1 METPDGHPPV
11 LRILSTL
18 AVLSFFLAELAL
30 SQGTCL
36 DLSSA
41 GGTSI
46 SSAPGRV
53 LTLGIRIENR
63 SAQARRVQGRVRLPA
78 LWRSITA
85 DTPLELAGG
94 ASDVHLLS
102 IAIPGSAPAGID
114 TVSFTAFD
122 MGAPDCTSAIEIL
135 VSVQTHRKLELQ
147 LVEAPRFVLG
157 GSTYRALFVLQ
168 NLGNAAAHVRLSA
181 SSGDNATLAIDSP
194 QVILP
199 PQDARTI
206 VVTSGTDERVS
217 RNQKQVVELHASLDE
232 DSTQGAVSSST
243 VDVVPRVG
251 AGEDQFHE
259 IPVLV
264 TLRAAGEQSLAGG
277 QIEVSGG
284 GTLSDATTDRFDFL
298 VRTPDIQ
305 SRSVLGLHDE
315 YRFTYLSKAY
325 EVRLGDRAY
334 DLSPLTELARY
345 AFGVGAQARLGDV
358 TAGGF
363 ANRTRFFSP
372 AESEQAAFVSYGLAE
387 QSSVGINYLH
397 KDDGHQSS
405 VGTVRALVR
414 PIGENDIDLEYG
426 RSTLD
431 GLGDGAFAARAH
443 GTEQWLSY
451 DARYVHASPNYGGY
465 YRDVDFKT
473 ASLEARPV
481 GALRIE
487 AYARDEKRNLFQD
500 TSQQVAPRDKYYQLG
515 FGYGE
520 LIGLFYRED
529 DESDELP
536 VPKYNRRE
544 HSLQLRSG
552 YALPFGDV
560 FAIIDLGSSRELV
573 FANEGPYR
581 RFQLST
587 NVSPEAHQRYGFSVE
602 YLTQEDL
609 YGGGQIRSWSGNLS
623 AAFALA
629 PHAQFIASLYGTRTV
644 SPMLQT
650 YSLADLTFAYELPFK
665 HTLTLRGRQSL
676 FAPAPD
682 GKDVAWLA
690 EYSIPLSVPV
700 SRLSSS
706 GAIRG
711 KVIDGVS
718 RAPLKDVVISAGGAT
733 AVSDDEGEF
742 FFPAL
747 RPDVY
752 GLDCDLGSKYMDRVV
767 EEQMPMSVT
776 VRPGEESH
784 PLITVLRS
792 ASVSGKVTVYDF
804 PETSVEDT
812 TLLERATPPVL
823 VVELSGSSGTLRRL
837 SDAHGRFAFDNLRP
851 GQYTV
856 RLLSGEIPAYHFVEQ
871 DSFAVKVAQGDKYL
885 AQFRVLPRK
894 RKIQILQ
901 EQTVPPEPK
910 KPPVPPAP
918 IKRKQLGVLI
928 RPSKTGSGYVIQTS
942 SWRTMRKADLVSR
955 ELASRTGLAA
965 TVGGSRQTWFCVW
978 LGQFASIREARSAC
992 KRFGIM

>member
-1 METPDGHPPV
+1 
-11 LRILSTL
+11 LR
-18 AVLSFFLAELAL
+18 
-30 SQGTCL
+30 
-36 DLSSA
+36 
-41 GGTSI
+41 
-46 SSAPGRV
+46 
-53 LTLGIRIENR
+53 
-63 SAQARRVQGRVRLPA
+63 
-78 LWRSITA
+78 
-85 DTPLELAGG
+85 
-94 ASDVHLLS
+94 
-102 IAIPGSAPAGID
+102 
-114 TVSFTAFD
+114 
-122 MGAPDCTSAIEIL
+122 
-135 VSVQTHRKLELQ
+135 
-147 LVEAPRFVLG
+147 
-157 GSTYRALFVLQ
+157 
-168 NLGNAAAHVRLSA
+168 
-181 SSGDNATLAIDSP
+181 
-194 QVILP
+194 
-199 PQDARTI
+199 PQDGRTI
-206 VVTSGTDERVS
+206 VVTTGTEEQVS
-217 RNQKQVVELHASLDE
+217 RNQKQVVELHAMIEE
-232 DSTQGAVSSST
+232 DSAQGAVSSST

-251 AGEDQFHE
+251 VGEDQFHE

-264 TLRAAGEQSLAGG
+264 KLRAAGEQSLAGG

-284 GTLSDATTDRFDFL
+284 GTWSDATTDRFDFL

-315 YRFTYLSKAY
+315 YRLTFLSKSY

-345 AFGVGAQARLGDV
+345 AFGVGAQARVGDV

-372 AESEQAAFVSYGLAE
+372 AEAEQAAFVSYGVAD

-405 VGTVRALVR
+405 VGTVRALLR
-414 PIGENDIDLEYG
+414 PIGDNDIDLEYG

-431 GLGDGAFAARAH
+431 GIGDGAFAARVR
-443 GTEQWLSY
+443 GSEQWVSY
-451 DARYVHASPNYGGY
+451 DARFVHASPNFGGY

-473 ASLEARPV
+473 ASLEARPM
-481 GALRIE
+481 GTLRLE
-487 AYARDEKRNLFQD
+487 AYARDEKRNLLQD
-500 TSQQVAPRDKYYQLG
+500 TSQQVAPRDKYYQVG
-515 FGYGE
+515 FAYGE
-520 LIGLFYRED
+520 LLGLFYTED
-529 DESDELP
+529 DEADELP
-536 VPKYNRRE
+536 VPKYDRRE
-544 HSLQLRSG
+544 HFVQLRSG
-552 YALPFGDV
+552 YALPFGSV
-560 FAIIDLGSSRELV
+560 FASIDLGSSREVV

-602 YLTQEDL
+602 YLRQEDL
-609 YGGGQIRSWSGNLS
+609 YGGGEMQSWSGNLS
-623 AAFALA
+623 AACALA

-650 YSLADLTFAYELPFK
+650 YSLADLTFEYELPFK

-676 FAPAPD
+676 FAPAAD
-682 GKDVAWLA
+682 GRDVAWLV
-690 EYSIPLSVPV
+690 EYAIPLSVPV

-711 KVIDGVS
+711 KVIDGLS

-752 GLDCDLGSKYMDRVV
+752 PLECDLGSKYMDRVV
-767 EEQMPMSVT
+767 QEQMPMSVT

-792 ASVSGKVTVYDF
+792 ASVSGRVAFYDF
-804 PETSVEDT
+804 PETAIEDT
-812 TLLERATPPVL
+812 SLQERANPPVQ
-823 VVELSGSSGTLRRL
+823 VVELAGSSETLRRL
-837 SDAHGRFAFDNLRP
+837 TDGRGRFSFDNIRP
-851 GQYTV
+851 GQWTV
-856 RLLSGEIPAYHFVEQ
+856 RLLSGELPAYHFVEQ
-871 DSFAVKVAQGDKYL
+871 DSFAVSLAQGDKYA

-901 EQTVPPEPK
+901 EGTVAPVPK
-910 KPPVPPAP
+910 KSQPTPSPVKP
-918 IKRKQLGVLI
+918 KQTGVLI
-928 RPSKTGSGYVIQTS
+928 RPSQTGSGYVIQTS
-942 SWRTMRKADLVSR
+942 SWRTQRKADLVSR

-965 TVGGSRQTWFCVW
+965 VVGGSRQTWFCVW
-978 LGQFASIREARSAC
+978 LGQFSSIREARSAC